1 MSERI
6 LQFTVAAVIL
16 STSAGLFGSYL
27 GSPAYSATQT
37 IESRWP
43 VDCDTD
49 SNCEAQYGPDDFV
62 RAIEIRLHCPR
73 A

>member
-1 MSERI
+1 MHDRI

-16 STSAGLFGSYL
+16 GTSFGVLGSYL
-27 GSPAYSATQT
+27 GTPAYSATQT

-43 VDCDTD
+43 DDCETD
-49 SNCEAQYGPDDFV
+49 SDCEAQYGPDDFV
-62 RAIEIRLHCPR
+62 RAIEIRLHSVR